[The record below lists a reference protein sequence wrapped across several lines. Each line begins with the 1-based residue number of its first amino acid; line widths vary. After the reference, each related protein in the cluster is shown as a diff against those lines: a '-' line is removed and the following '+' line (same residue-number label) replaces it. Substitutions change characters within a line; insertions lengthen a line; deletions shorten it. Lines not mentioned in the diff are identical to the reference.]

1 MLSEAEQRVAVLD
14 LVRISGPYN
23 VTMGVA
29 FAIFQAIM
37 LWEYSL
43 KFRPE
48 IETLGMVG
56 TANLGSWNGHGRNM
70 DNITMWCNY
79 CNMMIWVCLNI
90 G

>member
-56 TANLGSWNGHGRNM
+56 TANLGS
-70 DNITMWCNY
+70 
-79 CNMMIWVCLNI
+79 
-90 G
+90 